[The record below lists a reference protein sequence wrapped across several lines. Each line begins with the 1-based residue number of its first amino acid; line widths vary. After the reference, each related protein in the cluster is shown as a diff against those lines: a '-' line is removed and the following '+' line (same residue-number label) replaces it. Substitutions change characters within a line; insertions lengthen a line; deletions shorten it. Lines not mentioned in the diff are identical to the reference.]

1 MFEIIYKH
9 LKSKG
14 IDCYSI
20 GQQRD
25 TCKKEYVVIK
35 NFTPSASSKVL
46 LEEKVELFLF
56 YPLGAYTKALQFI
69 EDVRLAMSE
78 LSYEDDYS
86 PLPVVVDDSK
96 QAYTTK
102 LRYTNTRKRVL

>member
-9 LKSKG
+9 LKANK

-20 GQQRD
+20 GQHKGN
-25 TCKKEYVVIK
+25 CEKEYVVIK

-56 YPLGAYTKALQFI
+56 YPFGSYTKALDFV
-69 EDVRLAMSE
+69 EKVRNIMSK

-86 PLPVVVDDSK
+86 PLPIVIDDNV
-96 QAYTTK
+96 QAYATK